1 MNVLSTSIDL
11 KKLPLY
17 LRNKIVRIVH
27 SSNKRY
33 KLENQIISFDL
44 SLMIKVSEALK
55 EDQNKFK
62 GF

>member
-55 EDQNKFK
+55 EDQSKFK

>member
-1 MNVLSTSIDL
+1 MNALTTSIDL

-55 EDQNKFK
+55 EDQSKFK
-62 GF
+62 GL